1 MSVSKINFND
11 SNEAYIVVE
20 PISDIDK
27 EAFKTYLELDS
38 PSFLKCEFENGKAF
52 TLYYGY
58 GKRITLKQFLSRIVD
73 KSEAIRFLKSLT
85 MVFIEAERYGMN
97 TNHILLGINSI
108 FYNEENGQVSCIYA
122 PVNEGVLPAR
132 PLRLFLKEMLVNIVY
147 SEEDDMTWLGNTIR
161 YISWNRQLSYKGFYE
176 FLQTQEELE
185 KEPAA
190 ETEAETAEKPMMP
203 EVSETAES
211 EGTREEVLKEAE
223 ETQKEMPKEM
233 PEEDVKVEAAT
244 PPMPAEPEKEQ
255 EEDFADLKSVLES
268 IPAAESVNALKFDA
282 KFDTKEA
289 VEPVVEAAPEKEPES
304 ASPVPEETE
313 AKEEVQR
320 IVGVLVRR
328 TNQMSYFLE
337 QPEIRIGKSASND
350 ICISDNPAV
359 SRVHA
364 IITQFDGDYQI
375 RDNGSTN
382 HTFVNGIV
390 LKGAQ
395 EKPLSAGDRILLG
408 NEEFIFKL
416 QEM

>member
-20 PISDIDK
+20 PISDIDR

-52 TLYYGY
+52 TLYYSY
-58 GKRITLKQFLSRIVD
+58 GKRMTLKQFLSHIVD
-73 KSEAIRFLKSLT
+73 KKEAVQFLKSLT
-85 MVFIEAERYGMN
+85 MAFIEAERHGMN
-97 TNHILLGINSI
+97 TDHILLGINSI
-108 FYNEENGQVSCIYA
+108 FYNEENGQVSCIYV

-161 YISWNRQLSYKGFYE
+161 YISWNRQLSYKDFYE
-176 FLQTQEELE
+176 FLQTQEELV

-190 ETEAETAEKPMMP
+190 EREEEPMMPETAEK
-203 EVSETAES
+203 
-211 EGTREEVLKEAE
+211 
-223 ETQKEMPKEM
+223 
-233 PEEDVKVEAAT
+233 
-244 PPMPAEPEKEQ
+244 AEPEKAPEEISEKAEEAP
-255 EEDFADLKSVLES
+255 EEDLADLKSVLES
-268 IPAAESVNALKFDA
+268 IPAAESVNALKFDT

-289 VEPVVEAAPEKEPES
+289 AEPAVEAEPVIEKEAEEPEMPAPE
-304 ASPVPEETE
+304 PVPFHPEENGP
-313 AKEEVQR
+313 EEDAEK

-328 TNQMSYFLE
+328 INQMSYLLE

-350 ICISDNPAV
+350 ICISDNPAI

-364 IITQFDGDYQI
+364 IITRFDGNYQI
-375 RDNGSTN
+375 QDNGSTN

-390 LKGAQ
+390 LRGAQ

>member
-58 GKRITLKQFLSRIVD
+58 GKRITLKQFLSHIVD
-73 KSEAIRFLKSLT
+73 KNEAIQFLKSLT
-85 MVFIEAERYGMN
+85 MAFIEAERYGMN

-108 FYNEENGQVSCIYA
+108 FYNEENGQVSCIYV

-161 YISWNRQLSYKGFYE
+161 YISWNRQFSYKGFYE

-185 KEPAA
+185 EEPAA

-211 EGTREEVLKEAE
+211 E
-223 ETQKEMPKEM
+223 ETQK
-233 PEEDVKVEAAT
+233 
-244 PPMPAEPEKEQ
+244 
-255 EEDFADLKSVLES
+255 EDFADLKSVLES

-289 VEPVVEAAPEKEPES
+289 VEPAVEAEPEKEPES
-304 ASPVPEETE
+304 VPSVPEETE
-313 AKEEVQR
+313 AEEEVRR

-328 TNQMSYFLE
+328 TNQTSYFLE

-375 RDNGSTN
+375 QDNGSTN

-390 LKGAQ
+390 LRGAQ
-395 EKPLSAGDRILLG
+395 AKPLSAGDRILLG

>member
-58 GKRITLKQFLSRIVD
+58 GKRITLKQFLSHIVD
-73 KSEAIRFLKSLT
+73 KDEAIHFLKSLT
-85 MVFIEAERYGMN
+85 MAFIEAERYGMN

-108 FYNEENGQVSCIYA
+108 FYNEENGQVSCIYV

-161 YISWNRQLSYKGFYE
+161 YISWNRQLSYKDFYE

-190 ETEAETAEKPMMP
+190 ETEAETAEEPMMP
-203 EVSETAES
+203 EVAEKAAP
-211 EGTREEVLKEAE
+211 EEARKEAPEEAE
-223 ETQKEMPKEM
+223 ETREEAQKEM
-233 PEEDVKVEAAT
+233 PEE
-244 PPMPAEPEKEQ
+244 EPE
-255 EEDFADLKSVLES
+255 EDLADLKSVLES
-268 IPAAESVNALKFDA
+268 IPAAESVNGLKFDTKFDA
-282 KFDTKEA
+282 KE
-289 VEPVVEAAPEKEPES
+289 EPELSMPAEPEEEPEEVPTPEEAAPESSELEETGE
-304 ASPVPEETE
+304 EETE
-313 AKEEVQR
+313 EEEDAGR

-328 TNQMSYFLE
+328 INQMAYRLE

-390 LKGAQ
+390 LRGDQ

-408 NEEFIFKL
+408 NEEFIFKF
-416 QEM
+416 QEV

>member
-11 SNEAYIVVE
+11 SNEAYIVVK

-38 PSFLKCEFENGKAF
+38 PSFLKCEFENGDAF

-58 GKRITLKQFLSRIVD
+58 GKRITLKQFLSHIVD
-73 KSEAIRFLKSLT
+73 KEEAIHFLKSLT
-85 MVFIEAERYGMN
+85 MAFIEAERYGMN

-108 FYNEENGQVSCIYA
+108 FYNEENGQVSCIYV

-147 SEEDDMTWLGNTIR
+147 SQEDDMTWLGNTIR
-161 YISWNRQLSYKGFYE
+161 YISWHRQFSYKDFYE

-190 ETEAETAEKPMMP
+190 ETEAETAEEPMMP
-203 EVSETAES
+203 EAAEKAAPEETK
-211 EGTREEVLKEAE
+211 EEAPEEAE
-223 ETQKEMPKEM
+223 ETREEAQEEVREEE
-233 PEEDVKVEAAT
+233 PEEDL
-244 PPMPAEPEKEQ
+244 
-255 EEDFADLKSVLES
+255 ADLKSVLES
-268 IPAAESVNALKFDA
+268 IPAAESVTGLKFDTKFDA
-282 KFDTKEA
+282 KE
-289 VEPVVEAAPEKEPES
+289 EPESSMPAEPEEEPEEVPTPGKAAPESSEPK
-304 ASPVPEETE
+304 ETE
-313 AKEEVQR
+313 EEGTEEAEDAGRV
-320 IVGVLVRR
+320 VGVLVRR
-328 TNQMSYFLE
+328 INQMPYRLE

-364 IITQFDGDYQI
+364 IITRFDGDYRIQ
-375 RDNGSTN
+375 DNGSTN

-390 LKGAQ
+390 LRGAQ
-395 EKPLSAGDRILLG
+395 EKLLSAGDRILLG
-408 NEEFIFKL
+408 NEEFIFKF

>member
-20 PISDIDK
+20 PISDIDR

-52 TLYYGY
+52 TLYYSY
-58 GKRITLKQFLSRIVD
+58 GKRMTLKQFLSHIVD
-73 KSEAIRFLKSLT
+73 KKEAVQFLKSLT
-85 MVFIEAERYGMN
+85 MAFIEAERHGMN
-97 TNHILLGINSI
+97 TDHILLSINSI
-108 FYNEENGQVSCIYA
+108 FYNEENGQVSCIYV

-161 YISWNRQLSYKGFYE
+161 YISWNRQLSYKDFYE
-176 FLQTQEELE
+176 FLQTQEELV

-190 ETEAETAEKPMMP
+190 ETEEKPMMP
-203 EVSETAES
+203 ETAE
-211 EGTREEVLKEAE
+211 K
-223 ETQKEMPKEM
+223 
-233 PEEDVKVEAAT
+233 
-244 PPMPAEPEKEQ
+244 AEPEKAPEEISEKAEEAP
-255 EEDFADLKSVLES
+255 EEDLADLKSVLES
-268 IPAAESVNALKFDA
+268 IPAAESVNALKFDT

-289 VEPVVEAAPEKEPES
+289 AEPAVEAEPVIEEEAEEPKMPAPE
-304 ASPVPEETE
+304 PVTFHPEENETE
-313 AKEEVQR
+313 EDAEK

-328 TNQMSYFLE
+328 INQMSYLLE

-350 ICISDNPAV
+350 ICISDNPAI

-364 IITQFDGDYQI
+364 IITRFYGNYQI
-375 RDNGSTN
+375 QDNGSTN

-390 LKGAQ
+390 LRGAQ
-395 EKPLSAGDRILLG
+395 EKLLSAGDRILLG
-408 NEEFIFKL
+408 NEEFIFKF